1 MQDACC
7 FGNRVLYPFEGGR
20 ESPPLLVSDWR
31 CLCQLPTDPF
41 SMAHIT
47 SDISAAADALK
58 RGELV
63 AFATETVYGLG
74 GVALWPETVA
84 RIFEVKGRPT
94 FDPLIVHLPE
104 LSHVER
110 YVTHIP
116 PVARALADRFWPGPL
131 TLVLPKVPEIPDL
144 VTSGL
149 GSVAVRVPAHPMALE
164 LLRQTGLPV
173 AAPSANLFGRVSP
186 TTAQHVAD
194 QLGDRID
201 WILDGGPCA
210 VGVESTVLAVPDSGR
225 PTLLRPGGVTVEEI
239 EDLIGPVLTPGHQAQ
254 DSEAQPQVAP
264 GQLPQHYAPTTPIVI
279 APDGRHEEREHASR
293 VGALAFQSC
302 PDADRFAAI
311 EILSPSGNLREA
323 AADLFAAMRR
333 LDALGLDLII
343 AQPFPES
350 GLGRAIND
358 RLRRAAHR

>member
-1 MQDACC
+1 MQDARCL
-7 FGNRVLYPFEGGR
+7 GNRVLYPFG
-20 ESPPLLVSDWR
+20 ESGVGSHCP
-31 CLCQLPTDPF
+31 LPTARPL
-41 SMAHIT
+41 MAQIT

-74 GVALWPETVA
+74 GVATWPQTVA

-94 FDPLIVHLPE
+94 FDPLIVHVPD

-110 YVTHIP
+110 WVTHLP
-116 PVARALADRFWPGPL
+116 PLARALADRFWPGPL
-131 TLVLPKVPEIPDL
+131 TMVLPKVAEIPDL

-149 GSVAVRVPAHPMALE
+149 PSVAVRVPSHPLALE
-164 LLRQTGLPV
+164 LLRRTGLPV

-201 WILDGGPCA
+201 WILDGGPCT
-210 VGVESTVLAVPDSGR
+210 VGVESTVLAISDSGP

-239 EDLIGPVLTPGHQAQ
+239 EDLVGPVLTPTPESD
-254 DSEAQPQVAP
+254 DSSAHPQVAP
-264 GQLPQHYAPTTPIVI
+264 GPLPPHYAPTPPIVI
-279 APDGRHEEREHASR
+279 SSFPPLPPGEGLGVRVRNQR
-293 VGALAFQSC
+293 VGAMVYQPC
-302 PDADRFAAI
+302 PDPDRFAAI

-323 AADLFAAMRR
+323 AANLFAAMRR
-333 LDALGLDLII
+333 LDSLGLDLII
-343 AQPFPES
+343 AEPFPET